1 MAFAAMEHA
10 AQWSSGQSERTETFC
25 TRLLTVKGI
34 LNTAMTFIFSYVG
47 WWLGAKISIF
57 TAFILA
63 TIFTGIGLWFS
74 IKITKYYLP

>member
-1 MAFAAMEHA
+1 
-10 AQWSSGQSERTETFC
+10 
-25 TRLLTVKGI
+25 VKGI
-34 LNTAMTFIFSYVG
+34 LNTAMTFIFSYAG

-57 TAFILA
+57 TAFVVS